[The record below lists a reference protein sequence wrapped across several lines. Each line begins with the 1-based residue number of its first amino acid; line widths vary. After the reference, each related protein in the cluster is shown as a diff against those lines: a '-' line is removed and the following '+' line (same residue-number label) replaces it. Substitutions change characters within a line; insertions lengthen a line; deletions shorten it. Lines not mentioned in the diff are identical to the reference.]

1 MKHVGS
7 GMALWPAREQETM
20 PVGTFF
26 ERDSVSLCSELGDD
40 RLGVWGESLAY
51 SPRRDDGVVLLLL
64 VCLLGICSIGASG
77 KSFFLRLS
85 KGFFYT
91 SRIHDAGPSVKTGR
105 EMRYLV
111 FLTIQSAC
119 LYGLLYSYCSGALF
133 SVSAPVLLLGINIA
147 ISLLFQC
154 FKLLAYTFVNGIFY
168 DKWKHEEWKNAY
180 LFVVSVEGVI
190 LYPLAFSTVF
200 YELSVQNVVWGFV
213 ILHILMRILLFYK
226 SFAIF
231 FRDFHGLL
239 HLFVYFC
246 ALEIVPICVFV
257 RILAYVNEIIL
268 TKI

>member
-7 GMALWPAREQETM
+7 GTALWPAGEQETM
-20 PVGTFF
+20 PAGTLFGK
-26 ERDSVSLCSELGDD
+26 DSVSLCPESGDD
-40 RLGVWGESLAY
+40 RLGVWGESLTY
-51 SPRRDDGVVLLLL
+51 SLRRDDGVVLLLL
-64 VCLLGICSIGASG
+64 VCLLGICFIGAGG
-77 KSFFLRLS
+77 KSFFLRLF
-85 KGFFYT
+85 KGFFYP

-105 EMRYLV
+105 EMRYLF

-119 LYGLLYSYCSGALF
+119 LYGLLYGYCSGALF
-133 SVSAPVLLLGINIA
+133 SVSVPVLLLGINIA

-154 FKLLAYTFVNGIFY
+154 FKLLAYSFVNGIFY

-180 LFVVSVEGVI
+180 LFVVSMEGVV

>member
-1 MKHVGS
+1 MKQVDS
-7 GMALWPAREQETM
+7 GMALWPVGEQDTM
-20 PVGTFF
+20 SVGALFD
-26 ERDSVSLCSELGDD
+26 RDSVSLCSELEDD

-51 SPRRDDGVVLLLL
+51 DPQRDDGVVLLLL
-64 VCLLGICSIGASG
+64 VCLLGICVVGASG
-77 KSFFLRLS
+77 KSFFLRLF
-85 KGFFYT
+85 KGFFNI
-91 SRIHDAGPSVKTGR
+91 SRTHDSSPSVKTGR
-105 EMRYLV
+105 DVRCLF

-133 SVSAPVLLLGINIA
+133 SVSVPVLLLGINIA

-154 FKLLAYTFVNGIFY
+154 FKLLAYSFVNGIFY

-180 LFVVSVEGVI
+180 LFVVSMEGVV

-200 YELSVQNVVWGFV
+200 YALSVQNVVWGFV